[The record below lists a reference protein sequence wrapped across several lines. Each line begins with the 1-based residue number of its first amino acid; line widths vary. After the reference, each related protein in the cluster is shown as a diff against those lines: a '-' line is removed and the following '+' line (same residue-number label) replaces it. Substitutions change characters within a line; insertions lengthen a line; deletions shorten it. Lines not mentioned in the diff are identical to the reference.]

1 MIIKKLIITKLG
13 RHYWKDVKY
22 LRRQGV
28 FIVTFDGKVTM
39 FNNKSVIPDYGSLVD
54 IIEDLCKQHVRDSKI
69 ERVLN

>member
-39 FNNKSVIPDYGSLVD
+39 FNNKLVIPDYGSLVD